1 MAEKQDFHIRDQ
13 IAQSVEAFAHSK
25 GLETDH
31 AAEILLTLGSYVV
44 SNLSDGREFLL
55 KTGKQLNHVEW
66 NLPEPKSP
74 PTSTTPPTLR
84 IVK

>member
-1 MAEKQDFHIRDQ
+1 MAEKQDFHIQDQ
-13 IAQSVEAFAHSK
+13 IAQDVEAFALNQ
-25 GLETDH
+25 GLETDY

-55 KTGKQLNHVEW
+55 KTGKQLNYVEW
-66 NLPEPKSP
+66 NLPESESP
-74 PTSTTPPTLR
+74 PTSSKPPTLR